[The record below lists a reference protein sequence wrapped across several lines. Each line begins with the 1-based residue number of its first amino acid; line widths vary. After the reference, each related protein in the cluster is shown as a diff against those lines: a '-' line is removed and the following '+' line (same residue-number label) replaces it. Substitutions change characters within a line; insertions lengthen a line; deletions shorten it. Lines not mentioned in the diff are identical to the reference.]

1 MLRYS
6 IQTMLRCIK
15 RWNQSPR
22 MIMMFLMLACIIL
35 IYALPFVENA
45 RVQSEKLQVGE
56 LFVALTNWRFSM
68 LIFSCSIILLFCDLP
83 IVDRFATNA
92 IIRGSRRSWFLGQA
106 LYVIVTSVLC
116 ATGVMLLSVAVALP
130 NLSFSNAWSRPV
142 KLMASSGRIAI
153 DPARMKLTM
162 DSYVVKTF
170 SPYVALLHSGLLLT
184 LLNCFYGMAS
194 LVSRMYV
201 RAGSFIILIVANA
214 ISWCASMFG
223 AGETG
228 YAIFSI
234 LSPNYHASLYS
245 HANTAMNSILPALP
259 YSYIILLFWI
269 SLLLLIGLQ
278 RVKKFDLVL
287 NEEVI
292 E

>member
-162 DSYVVKTF
+162 DSYLVKTF
-170 SPYVALLHSGLLLT
+170 SPYVALLHSCLLLT

>member
-1 MLRYS
+1 
-6 IQTMLRCIK
+6 
-15 RWNQSPR
+15 
-22 MIMMFLMLACIIL
+22 MMFAMLGCIIL
-35 IYALPFVENA
+35 IYAVPFAENA
-45 RVQSEKLQVGE
+45 RAQDEKLQVGE

-116 ATGVMLLSVAVALP
+116 ATGVLLLSVAVALP

-142 KLMASSGRIAI
+142 KLMATSGRIAI

-162 DSYVVKTF
+162 DSYIVKTF
-170 SPYVALLHSGLLLT
+170 PPYIALLHSYLLLT

-201 RAGSFIILIVANA
+201 RAGSFIVLIATNA

-234 LSPNYHASLYS
+234 LSPNYHASLYA

-259 YSYIILLFWI
+259 YSYIILLLWI
-269 SLLLLIGLQ
+269 FLLLLMGLQ
-278 RVKKFDLVL
+278 RVKKFDFVL
-287 NEEVI
+287 NEEAI

>member
-1 MLRYS
+1 MGRYS
-6 IQTMLRCIK
+6 IQTMLRCVK
-15 RWNQSPR
+15 RWKQSPR
-22 MIMMFLMLACIIL
+22 MIMMFAMLGCIIL
-35 IYALPFVENA
+35 IYAVPFAENA
-45 RVQSEKLQVGE
+45 RMQGEKLQVGE
-56 LFVALTNWRFSM
+56 LFAALANWRFSM

-116 ATGVMLLSVAVALP
+116 ATGVLLLSVAVALP

-142 KLMASSGRIAI
+142 KLMATSGRIAI

-162 DSYVVKTF
+162 DSFIVKTF
-170 SPYVALLHSGLLLT
+170 PPYIALLHSYLLLT

-201 RAGSFIILIVANA
+201 RAGSFIVLIAANA

-234 LSPNYHASLYS
+234 LSPNYHASLYA
-245 HANTAMNSILPALP
+245 HANTAMNSLLPVLP
-259 YSYIILLFWI
+259 YSYIILLLWI
-269 SLLLLIGLQ
+269 FLLLLMGLQ
-278 RVKKFDLVL
+278 RVKKFDFVL
-287 NEEVI
+287 NEEAI

>member
-22 MIMMFLMLACIIL
+22 MIMMFMMLACIIL

-116 ATGVMLLSVAVALP
+116 ATGVLLLSVVVALP

-162 DSYVVKTF
+162 DSYVVKMF
-170 SPYVALLHSGLLLT
+170 SPNVALLHSYLLLM

-194 LVSRMYV
+194 LVARMYV
-201 RAGSFIILIVANA
+201 QAGSFIQVSDSQSGRFFCNDVYSLCTGLVSEAAYLSTLFGPSSISIHYNGYMGGDTAFVYLLSIWHVA
-214 ISWCASMFG
+214 ICF
-223 AGETG
+223 
-228 YAIFSI
+228 I
-234 LSPNYHASLYS
+234 
-245 HANTAMNSILPALP
+245 
-259 YSYIILLFWI
+259 
-269 SLLLLIGLQ
+269 
-278 RVKKFDLVL
+278 
-287 NEEVI
+287 
-292 E
+292 

>member
-1 MLRYS
+1 MGRYS
-6 IQTMLRCIK
+6 IQTMLRCVK
-15 RWNQSPR
+15 RWKQSPR
-22 MIMMFLMLACIIL
+22 MIMMFAMLGCIIL
-35 IYALPFVENA
+35 IYAVPFAENA
-45 RVQSEKLQVGE
+45 RVQGEKLQIGE

-92 IIRGSRRSWFLGQA
+92 IIRGSRRSWLLGQA

-116 ATGVMLLSVAVALP
+116 ATGVLLLSVVVALP

-170 SPYVALLHSGLLLT
+170 SPYVAVLHSYLLLM

-194 LVSRMYV
+194 LVARMYV
-201 RAGSFIILIVANA
+201 QAGSFIILIVANA

-234 LSPNYHASLYS
+234 LSPNYHASLYA

-259 YSYIILLFWI
+259 YSYTILLLWI

>member
-170 SPYVALLHSGLLLT
+170 SPYVALLHSCLLLT

>member
-170 SPYVALLHSGLLLT
+170 SPYVALLHSCLLLT

-234 LSPNYHASLYS
+234 FSPNYHASLYS